1 MVGCFQTFK
10 KVLGTA
16 RLTGTELN
24 TTLIA
29 IKGTLNNCLLTYE
42 CEEANEEVLMPS
54 HLLYGHRVDVIHD
67 DVKDEKDESSVQKRF
82 CYLANKRRHFW
93 RRWNTEYVINL

>member
-1 MVGCFQTFK
+1 M
-10 KVLGTA
+10 
-16 RLTGTELN
+16 
-24 TTLIA
+24 
-29 IKGTLNNCLLTYE
+29 TYE

-93 RRWNTEYVINL
+93 RRWNTEYVINLREYHEMVARKSERTVRE